1 MHRPLLPSGPLV
13 FPLPPDRRPAASA
26 RPITVLP
33 WVWRQGLPLGLV
45 LGLLWTGSPTRA
57 SPLDWLGSKR
67 PPAKRAAATTGTP
80 LTRNGSP
87 PTADLPDFFAT
98 QGPGPDLDGSS
109 LSPLKFA
116 ETHWLSAKGH
126 LEKATRGIQ
135 AKIQEKKIQDLV
147 AKLFV
152 IDSQTYKEIL
162 KNAASGLQ
170 NLGGSVRTMNGL
182 LIELNRI
189 VTAPREETLDTLE
202 RTLARLKTQNDVMLA
217 QVRASIAGVE
227 RMITLAQ
234 EAYQTLELIPSLS
247 LPPIDLYVQA
257 SKQVMKLAQSSSEA
271 QKGLLFNVQ
280 TGAEQVTATIEGMVS
295 TIRTTL
301 RFSDHFAFRQFP
313 LINLPVPS
321 REKLF
326 AQLSTL
332 KNATKGIQNTLSI
345 GDSHLKN
352 SAQQF
357 THLSQSV
364 WTKIADALKY
374 QGQNE
379 YGVENLPQIAGY
391 SYNQVCGLFQRIKE
405 GINEIKMAMAKEG
418 RRAPTPSSRPTVAIE
433 TEEQFL
439 ARKSQVANGKL
450 PLFLLGGSR
459 NAPAEETNA
468 LPGKALRSLEEG
480 EMTVLYS
487 EREAPAVVKE
497 QLLPDEVDILQQE
510 LGNLMTS
517 ADPQGFAPEPG
528 RATQRQTASRP
539 SRDRPRPKRALDLI
553 PPGSD
558 LSETD
563 QGIAQAAL
571 PPDAGD
577 FRPTELLRMESTGAP
592 GETADLIPMFRLED
606 FSPPPEKD

>member
-13 FPLPPDRRPAASA
+13 FPFPPDRRPAATA
-26 RPITVLP
+26 RPTKATP
-33 WVWRQGLPLGLV
+33 WVWRQGLPLALS
-45 LGLLWTGSPTRA
+45 LGLLWVGSPAHA
-57 SPLDWLGSKR
+57 SPLDWLATKR
-67 PPAKRAAATTGTP
+67 PPAKRATNAPGAP
-80 LTRNGSP
+80 LKRSVSAQ
-87 PTADLPDFFAT
+87 TADLPDFFAT
-98 QGPGPDLDGSS
+98 KETGPDLDGSS

-116 ETHWLSAKGH
+116 ETHWMNAKGN

-135 AKIQEKKIQDLV
+135 AKILEKKCQDLV
-147 AKLFV
+147 GKLFIV
-152 IDSQTYKEIL
+152 DSQTYKEIL

-170 NLGGSVRTMNGL
+170 SLGGSVRTVNGL

-202 RTLARLKTQNDVMLA
+202 RTLARIKTQNDALLA
-217 QVRASIAGVE
+217 QVRAHVAGVE
-227 RMITLAQ
+227 RMITLSQ

-280 TGAEQVTATIEGMVS
+280 NGAEQVTATLETMVS

-313 LINLPVPS
+313 LINLPVPT

-326 AQLSTL
+326 AQLSAL
-332 KNATKGIQNTLSI
+332 KNAAKGIQNTLSI

-374 QGQNE
+374 QGQTE
-379 YGVENLPQIAGY
+379 YGVENLPQISGY
-391 SYNQVCGLFQRIKE
+391 SYNQVCGLYQRVKD
-405 GINEIKMAMAKEG
+405 GINEMKMTMAKEG
-418 RRAPTPSSRPTVAIE
+418 RSAPARANRPAVAIE
-433 TEEQFL
+433 TEDQFL
-439 ARKSQVANGKL
+439 ARKAQVANGKL
-450 PLFLLGGSR
+450 PLFLLGEASGSS
-459 NAPAEETNA
+459 AESA
-468 LPGKALRSLEEG
+468 LPAIPRARRQNDA

-487 EREAPAVVKE
+487 ERETPTVVKE

-510 LGNLMTS
+510 LGNLMS
-517 ADPQGFAPEPG
+517 GADPEGFAPEPPAPP
-528 RATQRQTASRP
+528 RRQTASRP
-539 SRDRPRPKRALDLI
+539 PRGLPSPKQALDLI
-553 PPGSD
+553 PPT
-558 LSETD
+558 SELD
-563 QGIAQAAL
+563 EAEQGIAQAAL
-571 PPDAGD
+571 PSDAGD
-577 FRPTELLRMESTGAP
+577 FRGSELLRMESTGAP